1 MLRGLSRQSHAKQL
15 GGRPG
20 VLRAYDARGLNPMA
34 AESASECLA
43 RAGAER
49 DLAEVTSLQRVR
61 EQHLR
66 SAERWEDLASEFRL
80 RAEAQALIREGDA
93 ERRSLVA
100 AERGKKRMAAMTAE
114 ERSEAARR
122 AAQERWRKDF

>member
-1 MLRGLSRQSHAKQL
+1 
-15 GGRPG
+15 
-20 VLRAYDARGLNPMA
+20 MA

-49 DLAEVTSLQRVR
+49 ALAEAATLQRVR

-66 SAERWEDLASEFRL
+66 SAERWDDLASEFRV

-93 ERRSLVA
+93 KRRSLVA
-100 AERGKKRMAAMTAE
+100 AERGKKGGKQRMAAMTAE

-122 AAQERWRKDF
+122 GAEERWRKDC